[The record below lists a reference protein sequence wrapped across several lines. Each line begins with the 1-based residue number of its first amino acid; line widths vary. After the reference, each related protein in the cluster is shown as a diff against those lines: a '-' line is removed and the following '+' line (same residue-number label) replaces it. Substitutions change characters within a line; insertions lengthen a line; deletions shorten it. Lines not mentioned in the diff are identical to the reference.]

1 MYKGTVCILI
11 QLCRF
16 LVINSN
22 SMLVLYVALLIQTM
36 LKDYEECGDLAKNN
50 FIKNSNN
57 IYIKVISI
65 SCGELYQQ
73 PLSVNMFPFVAVKF
87 TFDSY
92 LIHFMKVGDT
102 YLILH
107 IT

>member
-1 MYKGTVCILI
+1 
-11 QLCRF
+11 
-16 LVINSN
+16 
-22 SMLVLYVALLIQTM
+22 M
-36 LKDYEECGDLAKNN
+36 LKGYEECGDLAKNN

-102 YLILH
+102 YLVLH